1 MDRSTRR
8 GCVVTAERVIADH
21 RLDAVSSCSR
31 TVGPIKTV
39 LNHLFIPMGMFSP
52 LPIALAAIA
61 TLTVVLVSTLK
72 GTGWE
77 PTGDISDE
85 ILERRAKSLPET
97 DFPEPGNRALGGGGG
112 GGAIPAG
119 GEAGEGE
126 LEEGG
131 AVSVG
136 PADIPEDE
144 IEYFDVEFAKQGETI
159 ELANN
164 QTILEQGEDHGW
176 DLPYACRQG
185 QCVSCAG
192 RVADGPSEDY
202 LEHDN
207 QQMLEDA
214 ELEDGYTL
222 TCVAYP
228 RDSFTIETGEAP

>member
-1 MDRSTRR
+1 M
-8 GCVVTAERVIADH
+8 
-21 RLDAVSSCSR
+21 L
-31 TVGPIKTV
+31 
-39 LNHLFIPMGMFSP
+39 SP

-85 ILERRAKSLPET
+85 ILERRAESLPET
-97 DFPEPGNRALGGGGG
+97 DFPEPGNRAIGGGG

-119 GEAGEGE
+119 GEGGEGA
-126 LEEGG
+126 LEDGSE
-131 AVSVG
+131 ASAG
-136 PADIPEDE
+136 PGDIPDDE
-144 IEYFDVEFAKQGETI
+144 VEYYEVEFAKQGETI

-164 QTILEQGEDHGW
+164 EPILDQGEEKGW

-207 QQMLEDA
+207 QQMLEEA

-228 RDSFTIETGEAP
+228 RDSFTLETGEAP